1 MHVTVS
7 VSTGK
12 RKIIHLSSL
21 DTPGWTR
28 SSFNS
33 SSPDRLWRETRKENG
48 GWRAMAGSAGDAAFL
63 ASGHVHDDCRAVC
76 LSRGP
81 LAILVCIERIC
92 EDRMQGRMQFDV
104 VTC

>member
-1 MHVTVS
+1 
-7 VSTGK
+7 
-12 RKIIHLSSL
+12 
-21 DTPGWTR
+21 
-28 SSFNS
+28 
-33 SSPDRLWRETRKENG
+33 
-48 GWRAMAGSAGDAAFL
+48 MAGSAGDAAFL